1 MEKMYATLERQLIVI
16 ANSENNIL
24 KREEKSVELCVLTL
38 TELKAIILKNGFQS
52 KRSEIDFFKRIKPRF
67 ESKLKYHVALFDL
80 EKHKPRGSESQQRKY
95 YEKKLKEIDD
105 FTQTNLEFY
114 TYYKTGA
121 MHFDDLYFIRGK
133 HSIQLALQ
141 SCVFDIDVKF
151 RTSHDTK
158 ISRILANEMLQAYL
172 LNELALLDG
181 RKIIVPSQDHPKIKL
196 NWTDSKAALIELI
209 YALFSQGVFENA
221 SADIKEIAAYFEM
234 IFNVDLGDY
243 YRTYLDL
250 KTRKSGR
257 TKFLDGMRE
266 NLIKRM
272 DFGEELPPPQKSLF

>member
-1 MEKMYATLERQLIVI
+1 MYITLEKQLNAI
-16 ANSENNIL
+16 ADSENNIL
-24 KREEKSVELCVLTL
+24 RREERSVELCVLTL
-38 TELKAIILKNGFQS
+38 TEIKAIILKNGFQS
-52 KRSEIDFFKRIKPRF
+52 RRSEIDFFKRIKPRF
-67 ESKLKYHVALFDL
+67 ESKLKYHAALFDL
-80 EKHKPRGSESQQRKY
+80 EKHKPRGSEVQQRKY
-95 YEKKLKEIDD
+95 YEKRLKEINC
-105 FTQTNLEFY
+105 FTQANLEFY

-141 SCVFDIDVKF
+141 SCVFDIDIKF

-158 ISRILANEMLQAYL
+158 VARILADEMLQAHL
-172 LNELALLDG
+172 QNELAILDG
-181 RKIIVPSQDHPKIKL
+181 RKLPVLSQDQPKLKL
-196 NWTDSKAALIELI
+196 TWTESKAALIELI

-221 SADIKEIAAYFEM
+221 DADIKEIAAYFEN